1 MGHSFYLPYGQV
13 SLFVII
19 AHGGRGS
26 KVLRI
31 INPRCVQNSL
41 FEHTIPMSVIRVIK
55 SCITNVFLWKLHFE
69 WPKSVILH
77 LAPGK

>member
-19 AHGGRGS
+19 ARGGRGR
-26 KVLRI
+26 KVPLI
-31 INPRCVQNSL
+31 INPGCVQNAL
-41 FEHTIPMSVIRVIK
+41 FEHTTTMSVIRVIK

-69 WPKSVILH
+69 WPK
-77 LAPGK
+77 